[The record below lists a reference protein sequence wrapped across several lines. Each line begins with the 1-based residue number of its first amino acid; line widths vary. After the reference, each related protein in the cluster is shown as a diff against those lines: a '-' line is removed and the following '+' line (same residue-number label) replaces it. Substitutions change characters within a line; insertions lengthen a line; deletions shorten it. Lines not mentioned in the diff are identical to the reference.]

1 MDDQRTRWMAL
12 VGVGFVACLWALP
25 AAQADWPMMIED
37 GDRTPP
43 VEGVELVN
51 DLNAMRKVWH
61 FRRHMSVGKGLYPG
75 NIRRTIE
82 LGYEPFEG
90 GASTPIVAEG
100 KVFVNYYKPDGEVP
114 AEVEGW
120 RTMGSEEKLRMLPE
134 WFWSVTAD
142 DILVAVDAET
152 GELAWEAVEPHEGLN
167 RLSHKRG
174 HWSTS
179 PAYGDG
185 RVFSMGS
192 AGLLRAYDAS
202 DGDRLWEAPA
212 WEDLSR
218 LREEHI
224 ESGKLCWQ
232 AADRS
237 SLVVAENVVIASRE
251 RMRAFDT
258 DTGELRWKIDRHVQG
273 DFATPTIWR
282 HDGREYILANSGDGT
297 VRLIDP
303 ANGNILWTHEGLGPF
318 MGTLSPHG
326 DLVVLNASPADP
338 QADDD
343 YGLYGGFRIS
353 LNGLERL
360 WTLPDEQSY
369 YHSWTKDRGPRLRV
383 PIRDGL
389 AYICL
394 PRAAPREGED
404 RHLMLVVDAETGE
417 IKSRIEGTRAGGF
430 PMLIE
435 DRIMLHKDH
444 AHSNPVTSAWWKAG
458 QEPTQLNGETSW
470 PHDSITAYC
479 TQIETPYVNGR
490 IYMRALDG
498 LVCYD
503 LRKPDES
510 RSQTLKLSIPEKVT
524 GKREDL
530 DASIYVID
538 EECSHGGFEAAPVY
552 RAIEASELRLRQDN
566 LEGYVL
572 VDLQHTGHPERYDI
586 DARLSSDGS
595 ISGMISTS
603 EEAFEEPLDVS
614 GEIHLGERQPE
625 WMPECTHVL
634 WLQGASVR
642 KDGQRQPMF
651 VFLTIEDGDVVAA
664 TGMATR
670 TTKAWLL
677 VNADGLEVKSGRI
690 TGELVVRHRPDEWT
704 TPLTG
709 NGSTAG
715 GVYEID
721 IAADGA
727 EGVVGSYTGTYG
739 AAWRLT
745 ADINGRVER

>member
-1 MDDQRTRWMAL
+1 
-12 VGVGFVACLWALP
+12 
-25 AAQADWPMMIED
+25 MMIED
-37 GDRTPP
+37 GDRTPE
-43 VEGVELVN
+43 VQGIELVD

-61 FRRHMSVGKGLYPG
+61 FRRHMSVAKGLYPG

-114 AEVEGW
+114 ADVEGW
-120 RTMGSEEKLRMLPE
+120 RTMDSEENLRMLPE

-167 RLSHKRG
+167 RLSHKRD

-179 PAYGDG
+179 PAYSDG
-185 RVFSMGS
+185 KVFSMGS

-202 DGDRLWEAPA
+202 DGDRLWETLA
-212 WEDLSR
+212 WEGLAR
-218 LREEHI
+218 LRQEHI

-232 AADRS
+232 ADDRS
-237 SLVVAENVVIASRE
+237 SLIVAEDVVVASRG
-251 RMRAFDT
+251 RLRAFDT
-258 DTGELRWKIDRHVQG
+258 ETGELRWKIDAHVQG
-273 DFATPTIWR
+273 EYATPTVWR

-303 ANGNILWTHEGLGPF
+303 ADGSILWTHEGLGPF
-318 MGTLSPHG
+318 MGTLTPHG
-326 DLVVLNASPADP
+326 DLVVLNASPADE
-338 QADDD
+338 QVDDD

-353 LNGLERL
+353 LDGLERL

-389 AYICL
+389 AYVYV
-394 PRAAPREGED
+394 PRAAPREGQARD
-404 RHLMLVVDAETGE
+404 LMLVVDAETGE
-417 IKSRIEGTRAGGF
+417 IKSRIEGRDAGGF

-444 AHSNPVTSAWWKAG
+444 AHSNPVTSAWWTAG
-458 QEPTQLNGETSW
+458 EEPRELNGTTSW

-510 RSQTLKLSIPEKVT
+510 RMQTLKLNIPQEVT

-530 DASIYVID
+530 NASIYVLD
-538 EECSHGGFEAAPVY
+538 GECSHGGFEGAPVY
-552 RAIEASELRLRQDN
+552 QAIDASGLHLRQDH
-566 LEGYVL
+566 LKGHVL
-572 VDLQHTGHPERYDI
+572 VDLQHTGHRERFDM
-586 DARLSSDGS
+586 DARLSSDGTV
-595 ISGMISTS
+595 SGTISTS
-603 EEAFEEPLDVS
+603 EEAFKEPIEVS
-614 GEIHLGERQPE
+614 GEIHLGERQPA
-625 WMPECTHVL
+625 WMPPCTHVL
-634 WLQGASVR
+634 WLEGASVGL
-642 KDGQRQPMF
+642 DGEPRPMF
-651 VFLTIEDGDVVAA
+651 IFLTIQDGEVTGAS
-664 TGMATR
+664 GMATR

-677 VNADGLEVKSGRI
+677 VDASDLEVANGRI
-690 TGELVVRHRPDEWT
+690 TGEVVVRHRPDEWT
-704 TPLTG
+704 TPLTE

-721 IAADGA
+721 IAEDGA

-745 ADINGRVER
+745 ADIKGRIDR